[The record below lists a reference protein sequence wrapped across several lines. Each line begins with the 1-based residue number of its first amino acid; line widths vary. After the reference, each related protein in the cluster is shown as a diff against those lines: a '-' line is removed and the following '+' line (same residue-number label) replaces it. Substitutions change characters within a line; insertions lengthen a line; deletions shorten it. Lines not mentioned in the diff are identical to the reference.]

1 MSIWSLTYQQ
11 SVFKRYHSGKH
22 FSGFLPT
29 RWRQNSTGID
39 MKQSYV
45 TVAPCIVKVKITTTG
60 NTDNA
65 FDCCRVER
73 QKLRILTLP
82 VEHAVRGL
90 CNGRVSVRPSVCS
103 VNRQQQRRPTSLLLS
118 AGGISRSMAGTPAP
132 HAGSVMLRAEVRGST
147 HFIVIIIDIFR
158 VA

>member
-90 CNGRVSVRPSVCS
+90 CSGRVSVRPSVCLF
-103 VNRQQQRRPTSLLLS
+103 RQSTAAAAADEFAAERWRYISIDGWHACTTCGQRHVE
-118 AGGISRSMAGTPAP
+118 SRGTRLNTL
-132 HAGSVMLRAEVRGST
+132 HRHHHR
-147 HFIVIIIDIFR
+147 HF
-158 VA
+158 